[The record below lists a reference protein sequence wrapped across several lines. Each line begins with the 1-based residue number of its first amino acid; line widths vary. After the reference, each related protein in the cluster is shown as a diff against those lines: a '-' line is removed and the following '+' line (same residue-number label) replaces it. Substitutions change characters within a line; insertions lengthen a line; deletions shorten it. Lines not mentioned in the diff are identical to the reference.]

1 MNGLTTKKL
10 AIMKIHGVSEEEAER
25 IVEEIQNENKMVMP
39 EGVDFFGMNNKQ
51 QNNSPG
57 DEG

>member
-1 MNGLTTKKL
+1 
-10 AIMKIHGVSEEEAER
+10 MKIHGVSEEEAER